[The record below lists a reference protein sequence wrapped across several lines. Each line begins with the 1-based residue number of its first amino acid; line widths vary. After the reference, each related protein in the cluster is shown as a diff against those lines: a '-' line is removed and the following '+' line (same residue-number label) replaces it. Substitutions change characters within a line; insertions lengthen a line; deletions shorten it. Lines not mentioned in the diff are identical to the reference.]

1 MISRF
6 DVVVI
11 GGGMVGLTLA
21 CALGQGGKKV
31 AIVEASEPQAFDA
44 SQEHDLR
51 VVAVN
56 RASQHVLENVGAWRG
71 VLEMRAAAYQ
81 AMNVWD
87 AGGAGNIGFTA
98 ADMGEVD
105 LGHIVESRVIQ
116 LALLERAKQLDT
128 VEWLCPVRVER
139 FVADEKEAIV
149 TLENGQLLM
158 TPLVV
163 GADGANSFVRDMAG
177 IEIKRNDYH
186 QSGLVATIKTSE
198 HHENTAWQRFQPD
211 GVLAF
216 LPMDDGYCSI
226 VWSSPTERAD
236 ELMTMPEGE
245 FRLQLA
251 AAFEYRLGEIISCS
265 ERRAFPLRGGQA
277 AQYVK
282 HRIALVGDAAH
293 TIHPLAGQGVNLGFM
308 DAAQL
313 AEVLLD
319 TRRDL
324 GSMSVLRKYER
335 ARVGDNLVMQ
345 RLMEGFKLLYG
356 NASPTIKWIR
366 NAGMSSMDGLGPLK
380 HGVMSYALGTSG
392 QKPKMA
398 RRSFT

>member
-1 MISRF
+1 MISRY

-31 AIVEASEPQAFDA
+31 AVIEANEPQNFDP

-56 RASQHVLENVGAWRG
+56 RASQHVLENVGAWDG
-71 VLEMRAAAYQ
+71 VVNMRAAAYQ
-81 AMNVWD
+81 AMKVWD
-87 AGGAGNIGFTA
+87 AGGAGSIGFSA
-98 ADMGEVD
+98 EEMGEAD
-105 LGHIVESRVIQ
+105 LGHIIESRVIQ
-116 LALLERAKQLDT
+116 LALLERAKQLESVD
-128 VEWLCPVRVER
+128 WLCPLRVQR

-149 TLENGQLLM
+149 TLDDGQLLM

-177 IEIKRNDYH
+177 IEVKRNDYH

-198 HHENTAWQRFQPD
+198 HHQHTAWQRFQPD

-236 ELMTMPEGE
+236 ELVNMPEDE
-245 FRLQLA
+245 FRLQLG
-251 AAFEYRLGEIISCS
+251 AAFEYRLGEIVSCS

-319 TRRDL
+319 TNRDL

-335 ARVGDNLVMQ
+335 ARAGDNLVMQ
-345 RLMEGFKLLYG
+345 RLMEGFKTLYG
-356 NASPTIKWIR
+356 NASPAIKWLR
-366 NAGMSSMDGLGPLK
+366 NTGMSTMDGLEPLK
-380 HGVMSYALGTSG
+380 QKAMSYALGTSG
-392 QKPKMA
+392 QKPRMA
-398 RRSFT
+398 QRSLL